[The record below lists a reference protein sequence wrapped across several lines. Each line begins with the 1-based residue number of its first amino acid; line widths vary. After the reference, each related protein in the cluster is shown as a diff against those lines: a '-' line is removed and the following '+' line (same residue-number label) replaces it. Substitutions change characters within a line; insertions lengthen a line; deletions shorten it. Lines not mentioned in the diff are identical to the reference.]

1 MPGEVMYW
9 RLLLPTAKVD
19 SNYDAK
25 DNGTG
30 LSWLALNN
38 WPTKRVPNWHHV
50 PVFQTPGSK
59 ADLWTVH
66 LLSITFIYEPG
77 GAEQSTTKVLRPPHA
92 LDHITVIMDT
102 GASSSWVPYGVI
114 SQLRSIFSS
123 DVNRELEAQ
132 HSGEY
137 SGTPVIG
144 SAHLHLSGEIAD
156 QISANKWKM
165 FYEFEGTN
173 GKRIKIRGPPSPFI
187 CDASSDSGKNKPADG
202 LLFALPDSSQPGSEN
217 SGLAIFGLN
226 FFQSMVV
233 AMHRPNSARPF
244 LQLAPQW
251 PKDYLSEEWTLAQLA
266 ESS

>member
-1 MPGEVMYW
+1 M
-9 RLLLPTAKVD
+9 
-19 SNYDAK
+19 
-25 DNGTG
+25 
-30 LSWLALNN
+30 
-38 WPTKRVPNWHHV
+38 
-50 PVFQTPGSK
+50 
-59 ADLWTVH
+59 LWTTSQSSWILVSILNIRLYEVAH
-66 LLSITFIYEPG
+66 LLDY
-77 GAEQSTTKVLRPPHA
+77 K
-92 LDHITVIMDT
+92 

-217 SGLAIFGLN
+217 SGLAIFGLVGLN
-226 FFQSMVV
+226 VQHATS
-233 AMHRPNSARPF
+233 
-244 LQLAPQW
+244 
-251 PKDYLSEEWTLAQLA
+251 
-266 ESS
+266 